1 MYRIRRPL
9 TRPTGLE
16 KGSIHPN
23 RTPDVLEGISSAVS
37 RARFRFRMLGTP
49 LVSFTA

>member
-1 MYRIRRPL
+1 MYRICRPL

-23 RTPDVLEGISSAVS
+23 RIVAVTAVS

>member
-9 TRPTGLE
+9 TLE

-23 RTPDVLEGISSAVS
+23 RIIAVTAVS

>member
-23 RTPDVLEGISSAVS
+23 RMAKMLTEITAVS